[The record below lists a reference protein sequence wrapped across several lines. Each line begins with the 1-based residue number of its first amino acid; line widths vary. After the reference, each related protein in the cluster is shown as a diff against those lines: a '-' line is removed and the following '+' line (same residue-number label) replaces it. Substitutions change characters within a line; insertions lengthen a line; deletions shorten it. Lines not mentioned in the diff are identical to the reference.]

1 MLMEDE
7 SNAPKMILIS
17 YIICK
22 DRILMTL
29 LPYTEIFGKKKGV
42 VTDWDLIQRYQII
55 NNKI

>member
-29 LPYTEIFGKKKGV
+29 LPYTEIFGKKKGGGYRLRPYTKV
-42 VTDWDLIQRYQII
+42 SD
-55 NNKI
+55 NK